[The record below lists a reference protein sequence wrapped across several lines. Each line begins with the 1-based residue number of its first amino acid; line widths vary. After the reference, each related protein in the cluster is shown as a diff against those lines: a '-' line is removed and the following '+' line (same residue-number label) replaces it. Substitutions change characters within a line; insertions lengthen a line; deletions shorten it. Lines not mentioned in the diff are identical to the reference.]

1 MQPRVS
7 RKCAI
12 PHHWGLLLWVRRIE
26 RSILYHPYLPKSPKI
41 SEIVLDGRIL
51 SKHSPYQWIF
61 TSSKSL
67 YKCLTPPFKYL
78 RSKGHLS
85 VKYIDDS
92 LFLEETTE
100 ICFKIIRAT
109 AAVLGFTIYPDKS
122 GLIPSQQTMFLG
134 FVLNSFKLIIG
145 LTDER
150 KQSIYKLYQTILSN
164 Y

>member
-1 MQPRVS
+1 M
-7 RKCAI
+7 
-12 PHHWGLLLWVRRIE
+12 
-26 RSILYHPYLPKSPKI
+26 
-41 SEIVLDGRIL
+41 
-51 SKHSPYQWIF
+51 
-61 TSSKSL
+61 
-67 YKCLTPPFKYL
+67 
-78 RSKGHLS
+78 S

-109 AAVLGFTIYPDKS
+109 AAVSGFTIYPDKS
-122 GLIPSQQTMFLG
+122 VLIPSQQTMFLG

-145 LTDER
+145 LTEER